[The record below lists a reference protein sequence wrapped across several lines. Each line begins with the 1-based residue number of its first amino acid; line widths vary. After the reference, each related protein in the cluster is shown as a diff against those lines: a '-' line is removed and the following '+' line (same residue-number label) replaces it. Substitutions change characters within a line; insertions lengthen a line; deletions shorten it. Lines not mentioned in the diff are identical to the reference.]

1 MGYTYCTKLA
11 VNNSTSIDPSYGF
24 PFAGYVNFTDYDASN
39 PFEASDDYLQRW
51 DPGSG
56 MIDIDQE
63 KGIICSEDN
72 GTCVKINDMYC
83 STANEFQYRNQES
96 FDGNNNKRFLS
107 MVPLSRNINSSDR
120 GLSFFMDMESEIKTE
135 KNIELPYNNNRE
147 VQICNLDFCAAG
159 FCKSNIP
166 YIGLEYVSRMINPGS
181 DRESLTKN
189 PDNDYYSLYS
199 STVRA
204 DMFGKSES
212 STLVVSSSNN
222 QPVKTYEF
230 PGAGKLLLSPLAVCY
245 NNNSSNEKLSDL
257 ISNSYCG
264 TDDSYTGCLVYKL
277 CLIIIKSIGFILK
290 SDINFYTTGSQIKK
304 VLDKDSYVI
313 TFGYTV
319 TDEEKHKIRSYLNLL
334 HQCGE
339 IYYKSNSG
347 SFDKVQNYFELT
359 VKFNGTSPV
368 FSHSVMI
375 GGQSSKCSLYGESLQ
390 YYLNK
395 GEKIKNGTNEYN
407 EDEFKNLQEITT
419 GTYFFVIRSITNI
432 LLSDENAL
440 FDCSASAA
448 TNTYLEK
455 CNSSIQAGALYNRMD
470 LYPNT
475 SGVMRFLDRDLNSND
490 YVDSSTFKPRTSQYS
505 SYYYNNYI
513 PVFNGTP
520 AWNREEDKLT
530 NMGVIEEDV
539 EIKFNGN
546 IYVSEVTLVFE
557 GETIQN
563 LSSTISVGGVKKDT
577 KNGSVN
583 PQTRNTE
590 FVFEFSANNSPAKIS
605 SSLGKV
611 INHNMNVHTVG
622 AHQMLKYC
630 SFPGYDASANTT
642 FDNIY
647 RLDRNTDAHSPLGT
661 SINPED
667 SQMTFTKIT
676 GRIPVSITGSD
687 LYKNNN
693 TNAKLISA
701 YLKLTDESSLDVS
714 VYALGIDASAGYCPS
729 TGLLYWKGN
738 SFNFVLPAST
748 LLDYTIHRP
757 FLGSMSGDIPR
768 YTGNNGDSSLYNM
781 GVSSFTSEDDLYK
794 SKIGLDSSNNVICV
808 GPNYRDSSANGGT
821 LTTFSNS
828 KYSTYVSEDT
838 SVFNKLTYDLGL
850 ESADKLIVADGSRG
864 TSVGANSVYY
874 SINDNYFTSDSPT
887 IYEQLNENTNSY
899 IELSLPE
906 PHLDVTLVYDSV
918 EFNRASA
925 WTFMRS
931 MPLNPGSETA
941 PHILIY
947 KVEAWI
953 TGSDTN
959 DVDSSATNS
968 MHFDHNNSYIYSGYS
983 DSSNEKDSKDPDHHF
998 CVMGINEAIED
1009 SSILNNCYLKVDDG
1023 GNTEELNAVGTA
1035 FPIID
1040 ITAANVKEMNAVGTE
1055 DSSHIIGDITAEN
1068 TSFCDYYGARALN
1081 AVIYENDA
1089 SFGDNIDINID
1100 DEIYNKLYNLAKTRL
1115 KEESDPSNDNGAQ
1128 VVVFPYCY
1136 PGLKP
1141 SSTGFGD
1148 DRKVIYICVG
1158 FYNNRE
1164 EMIPING
1171 KFGITYDVKVGDVT
1185 TSYTKY
1191 MYLSQFFPK
1200 DSMIYL
1206 AGKDYKKKT
1215 EAEENNKLSFV
1226 TTGMNTKYVQLEGDG
1241 LYSTYIP
1248 ETDEIVNI
1256 GPSSGITDA
1265 SISYEISPS
1274 SKSTTGHGGNTSD
1287 DSVSPEYAGHYGIL
1301 NRYSGKVSFVSNV
1314 PYDRYK
1320 DYTDSLQGKCL
1331 LKQEHICYFPNK
1343 TGVVTLL

>member
-11 VNNSTSIDPSYGF
+11 SNNSTSIDPSYGF
-24 PFAGYVNFTDYDASN
+24 PFAGYVNFTDYDAEN
-39 PFEASDDYLQRW
+39 PFEASEDYLQRW
-51 DPGSG
+51 DVGSG
-56 MIDIDQE
+56 MFDIDQE
-63 KGIICSEDN
+63 KEGAICSEDN

-83 STANEFQYRNQES
+83 STANEFKYRNQES
-96 FDGNNNKRFLS
+96 FDGNNNKCFLS
-107 MVPLSRNINSSDR
+107 MVPLSRNINSNGR

-135 KNIELPYNNNRE
+135 KNIELPYNSNKE

-166 YIGLEYVSRMINPGS
+166 YIGLEYVSRMINS
-181 DRESLTKN
+181 NL
-189 PDNDYYSLYS
+189 DNVEDNNEYYKLYS
-199 STVRA
+199 STVRT

-245 NNNSSNEKLSDL
+245 YNNSSNENLSDL

-264 TDDSYTGCLVYKL
+264 TDDSYIGCLVHKL
-277 CLIIIKSIGFILK
+277 CLIIIKAIGFILK
-290 SDINFYTTGSQIKK
+290 SDINFYTNSQTQIKK
-304 VLDKDSYVI
+304 VIDEDSYVI
-313 TFGYTV
+313 TFGYSV
-319 TDEEKHKIRSYLNLL
+319 DGDEQNKIKSYLNLL
-334 HQCGE
+334 SQSGE

-347 SFDKVQNYFELT
+347 SFDKAQDP
-359 VKFNGTSPV
+359 FNLKVEFTSGV
-368 FSHSVMI
+368 YFSHSVNI
-375 GGQSSKCSLYGESLQ
+375 GDLQNSKCSLYGESLQ
-390 YYLNK
+390 YYLDR
-395 GEKIKNGTNEYN
+395 GEKIKNGNDEYTG
-407 EDEFKNLQEITT
+407 DGFKNRITN
-419 GTYFFVIRSITNI
+419 GTYFFVIRSITNM
-432 LLSDENAL
+432 LLSNHGDL
-440 FDCSASAA
+440 FDCSVCAA

-455 CNSSIQAGALYNRMD
+455 CNSSISTGALYNRMD

-475 SGVMRFLDRDLNSND
+475 SGVMKFLDRDLNSND
-490 YVDSSTFKPRTSQYS
+490 YVDSSTFKPRTLQYQTNDS
-505 SYYYNNYI
+505 SYYYSNCI
-513 PVFNGTP
+513 PAFNGTP
-520 AWNREEDKLT
+520 AWNNEEDKLT

-563 LSSTISVGGVKKDT
+563 LSSTISVGEVKKDT

-590 FVFEFSANNSPAKIS
+590 FVFEFSSNNSPAKIS
-605 SSLGKV
+605 SYLGKA
-611 INHNMNVHTVG
+611 INHNMNVRTVS
-622 AHQMLKYC
+622 AQQMLKYC

-647 RLDRNTDAHSPLGT
+647 RLDRNTDAHSSGT

-676 GRIPVSITGSD
+676 GRIPVSITGSG
-687 LYKNNN
+687 LYKNDN

-701 YLKLTDESSLDVS
+701 YLKITDESSLDVS
-714 VYALGIDASAGYCPS
+714 VYTLGIDDSSGYCPS

-748 LLDYTIHRP
+748 LLNYTIYRP

-850 ESADKLIVADGSRG
+850 ENADKTTVAYGTRG

-874 SINDNYFTSDSPT
+874 SINDNYFTSDSST
-887 IYEQLNENTNSY
+887 ISEQLNENTNSY

-959 DVDSSATNS
+959 DLDSSATNS

-1009 SSILNNCYLKVDDG
+1009 TSILNNCYLKVDDG

-1040 ITAANVKEMNAVGTE
+1040 ITAANVKEMNTVGTE

-1068 TSFCDYYGARALN
+1068 TSFCDYYGAPALN
-1081 AVIYENDA
+1081 VVIYENDA
-1089 SFGDNIDINID
+1089 NFGDNIDINND
-1100 DEIYNKLYNLAKTRL
+1100 DEIYNKLYDLAKTRL

-1226 TTGMNTKYVQLEGDG
+1226 TTGMNIKYVQLEGDG